1 MKRVHFATLQ
11 PRCVVCREAPL
22 AITSA
27 IRERDDD
34 ILEGIVGCTNAQCR
48 REYPIVD
55 GIPILVAAIRAWL
68 NANALQVL
76 KRDDLSS
83 EIESL
88 LGDALG
94 PGSQFDTLRQHVGI
108 YAYDHYESKESAVL
122 ALLDVGAA
130 ALGATATAEGS
141 GRHIIDIGCSVGRT
155 TFELAARFAQLTVGI
170 DLNFAMLR
178 VASQA
183 LREGRVR
190 YARRR
195 VGLAYDQREID
206 VDLPARELVDFW
218 CCDAGALPFRDSTFA
233 TASMLNVIDCVAAP
247 RDTLA
252 ECARILRAG
261 GNVLIATPY
270 DWAPTATPVEQWL
283 GGHSQRSPLRGAS
296 EPALQALLHEMKF
309 EIVAERDQMPWRL
322 RLHDRSAVDYS
333 VHVIAA
339 KRT

>member
-1 MKRVHFATLQ
+1 VKRVHFATLQ

-34 ILEGIVGCTNAQCR
+34 ILEGIVGCTNEKCQ
-48 REYPIVD
+48 REYPIID
-55 GIPILVAAIRAWL
+55 GIPILLGAIRAWL

-76 KRDDLSS
+76 KRDDLSP

-88 LGDALG
+88 IGDALG
-94 PGSQFDTLRQHVGI
+94 ANSPFDTLRQHVGI
-108 YAYDHYESKESAVL
+108 YTYDHYESREPAVI
-122 ALLDVGAA
+122 ALLDAALSLAHDGPTGAA
-130 ALGATATAEGS
+130 
-141 GRHIIDIGCSVGRT
+141 IDIGCSVGRT

-183 LREGRVR
+183 LRESRVR

-195 VGLAYDQREID
+195 VGLAYDQREIE

-218 CCDAGALPFRDSTFA
+218 CCDASALPFRDSTFA
-233 TASMLNVIDCVAAP
+233 RASMLNVIDCVAAP
-247 RDTLA
+247 RETLG
-252 ECARILRAG
+252 ECGRVLHDG

-270 DWAPTATPVEQWL
+270 DWAPAATPVEQWL
-283 GGHSQRSPLRGAS
+283 GGHSQRSAQRGAS
-296 EPALQALLHEMKF
+296 EPALQALLREMKF
-309 EIVAERDQMPWRL
+309 EIVAERDQLPWRL

-339 KRT
+339 RRM

>member
-1 MKRVHFATLQ
+1 MKRAHFATLQ
-11 PRCVVCREAPL
+11 PRCVVCHEAPL

-34 ILEGIVGCTNAQCR
+34 ILEGILGCTNDKCQ

-55 GIPILVAAIRAWL
+55 GIPILVAAIRGWL
-68 NANALQVL
+68 NANALQIL
-76 KRDDLSS
+76 KRDDLSP

-88 LGDALG
+88 IGDALG
-94 PGSQFDTLRQHVGI
+94 ANSSFDTLRQHVGI
-108 YAYDHYESKESAVL
+108 YTYDHYESKESAVL
-122 ALLDVGAA
+122 ALLDAALSLAGDVPGGAA
-130 ALGATATAEGS
+130 V
-141 GRHIIDIGCSVGRT
+141 DIGCSVGRT
-155 TFELAARFAQLTVGI
+155 TFDIAARFAQLTVGV

-178 VASQA
+178 VASHA
-183 LREGRVR
+183 LREGRVS

-195 VGLAYDQREID
+195 VGLAYDRSDIE

-218 CCDAGALPFRDSTFA
+218 CCDAGLLPFRDATFA
-233 TASMLNVIDCVAAP
+233 VASMLNVIDCVAAP

-252 ECARILRAG
+252 ECSRVLRDG

-283 GGHSQRSPLRGAS
+283 GGHSQRSALRGAS
-296 EPALQALLHEMKF
+296 EPALQALLREMKF
-309 EIVAERDQMPWRL
+309 EIVAERDQLPWRL

-339 KRT
+339 RRT